1 MNTQQKIQL
10 ENLSKM
16 VSEKAQQYHHHNL
29 IRELYKNG
37 AYEKSKSSSFNSF
50 RDQLDTLS
58 MNTATSAFFICLLIS
73 INIFISYRFSYIEG
87 IWIPC
92 LILIAYFFYT
102 GTKKAKEEKLK
113 CLEHFNSLEKEQV
126 ENHLFLLKIK
136 SELESISKEINLN
149 E

>member
-1 MNTQQKIQL
+1 MNTQQKIQV
-10 ENLSKM
+10 EQLSKM
-16 VSEKAQQYHHHNL
+16 VSEKTKQYHHHNL
-29 IRELYKNG
+29 MRELYKNG
-37 AYEKSKSSSFNSF
+37 TYEKSKSSSFNNY

-58 MNTATSAFFICLLIS
+58 MNTATSAFFISLLIA
-73 INIFISYRFSYIEG
+73 INIFISYRFSHIEG

-113 CLEHFNSLEKEQV
+113 CLEHFNSFEKEQV
-126 ENHLFLLKIK
+126 ETHLFLLKIK
-136 SELESISKEINLN
+136 SELEILSKETSLD